1 MSRESLVAGIV
12 LAFLGFGASAE
23 PGEAPSFPP
32 AVDLSANVQRPA
44 TGEWL
49 EASGRC
55 DFPHADPDPPVDY
68 SLYRTPGADPAET
81 ARHVTAHEPT
91 DLWQRI
97 RTGFAMKPLASALVA
112 KHEEWYRNRPGY
124 LQQVVER
131 SRRYLY
137 FIVEEVER
145 RGMPTEIALL
155 PIVESA
161 YNPTA
166 YSRAHAS
173 GLWQFI
179 PSTGRK
185 YGLKDDFWYDGR
197 RDVIAATGAALDYL
211 QDLYGMFNDWELALA
226 AYNWGEGA
234 VGRAILRNEARGLST
249 DYLSL
254 PMPSETRNYLPRLMA
269 VKNVIADPA
278 AHGVDLE
285 AVPNEPYFVAVATS
299 MRIDASLAARLAES
313 SLEEFTSLNPA
324 HTRPVVS
331 ASENR
336 PLLLPRH
343 KLAAFE
349 RNLEKHDAPLV
360 TWQTHTLKRGERL
373 DKVAAKYRISLAE
386 LKEVNGIMGRMR
398 VRPGDTLVVPARNA
412 GSVRQASAPT
422 GKLAL
427 NVTLRRASAAASH
440 RVHEGDTLFN
450 IGRRYG
456 VSVEDLRHWNRIDSS
471 HLTIGQEL
479 RLSPDPGRLARGG

>member
-1 MSRESLVAGIV
+1 MAREALIAGIL

-23 PGEAPSFPP
+23 PGEAPSLPP
-32 AVDLSANVQRPA
+32 ADLPADIQRPA
-44 TGEWL
+44 TDAWM
-49 EASGRC
+49 EAAGRC
-55 DFPHADPDPPVDY
+55 DFPAPLPKAAAVDY
-68 SLYRTPGADPAET
+68 SLYRKPDAEPAET
-81 ARHVTAHEPT
+81 ALRVAVHEPV

-97 RTGFAMKPLASALVA
+97 RAGFVMKPLASRLVA
-112 KHEEWYRNRPGY
+112 KHEAWYRSRPDY
-124 LQQVVER
+124 LKRVVER

-179 PSTGRK
+179 PATGRK

-197 RDVIAATGAALDYL
+197 RDVIAATSAALDYL

-234 VGRAILRNEARGLST
+234 MSRAILRNQARGRPA

-254 PMPSETRNYLPRLMA
+254 PMPSETRNYLPKLMA
-269 VKNVIADPA
+269 VKNIIADPA

-285 AVPNEPYFVAVATS
+285 TVPNEPYFVTVATR
-299 MRIDASLAARLAES
+299 MRIDTSLAARLAES
-313 SLEEFTSLNPA
+313 SLEEFTSLNAA

-349 RNLEKHDAPLV
+349 RNLANHDAPLV
-360 TWQTHTLKRGERL
+360 SWKTHTLKRGESL
-373 DKVAAKYRISLAE
+373 DKVAVAYRISVAD
-386 LKEVNGIMGRMR
+386 LKHVNDITGRKR
-398 VRPGDTLVVPARNA
+398 VRPGDTLLVPARNA
-412 GSVRQASAPT
+412 GSIRQASAPA
-422 GKLAL
+422 GKPAL

-440 RVHEGDTLFN
+440 RVHQGDTLFN
-450 IGRRYG
+450 IGQRYG
-456 VSVEDLRHWNRIDSS
+456 VSVEDLKHWNRIDSS

-479 RLSPDPGRLARGG
+479 RLSPDPDRLARGG